1 MNCWGRSRVSTDRFR
16 RAATQPIWLPMTM
29 RGVERGGRSRDPDTK
44 AMIGKPPTDKVED
57 PNTLAALTDLVR
69 LVGRSE
75 APQLRLRLILS
86 ILLTLG
92 GKALGVVAP
101 LVLGAAV
108 NHLAR
113 DQPTEVAI
121 GLGFAGFAVGWALV
135 RFLSSA
141 APQISDVV
149 FAPVRAAAQRRTAA
163 ETFAHA
169 LNLSLDFH
177 QTKRSGSLSRTVDRG
192 SRAVDF
198 LLRILAFNLIP
209 TGVELVLAAG
219 VLGAKYDWRFAAVA
233 VVVVVIYTAATFAM
247 SNWRLEHRRIMNA
260 ADSEAAGVS
269 VDALLNYETVKSFG
283 AETRAAATYDRALGD
298 YAEASLKANSSL
310 AMLNGMQALVMN
322 LGLGVMAVMAGFEA
336 AAGRMGPGDVTA
348 AVLIMISL
356 YAPLNILGFAYR
368 EIRQSFI
375 DMEEMLKVTRL
386 TPQVADAADAVPLP
400 RPVDARGA
408 SVEFQ
413 QVGYRHDARTSGL
426 EDVSFVAAPGT
437 TTALVG
443 PSGAGKSTIVKLAL
457 RLLDPQEGRVLID
470 GHDARTVTQASL
482 RAAVALVPQ
491 DVALFN
497 DTVMVNI
504 AFARPEASEAE
515 VWAAAEAA
523 ELGDFI
529 RGLPEGMETKVGER
543 GLKLSGGERQ
553 RMGIARALLA
563 DPRVLILDEAT
574 SALDSRTEAA
584 IQATLRK
591 ARAGRTTLVVA
602 HRLTTIA
609 DADEII
615 VLRRGKV
622 VERGTHAALLEA
634 GGEYAAL
641 WRRQTREKPAAP

>member
-1 MNCWGRSRVSTDRFR
+1 MVKAQQAGSPQDKTD
-16 RAATQPIWLPMTM
+16 
-29 RGVERGGRSRDPDTK
+29 G
-44 AMIGKPPTDKVED
+44 PPTL
-57 PNTLAALTDLVR
+57 TALADLAR
-69 LVGRSE
+69 LVVRSG
-75 APQLRLRLILS
+75 APHLRLRLIS
-86 ILLTLG
+86 AILLTLA
-92 GKALGVVAP
+92 GKGLGVMAP

-108 NHLAR
+108 NRLAAG
-113 DQPTEVAI
+113 QGAATAV
-121 GLGFAGFAVGWALV
+121 GLGFAAFAIGWTVV
-135 RFLSSA
+135 RFLSA
-141 APQISDVV
+141 ASPLISDVV
-149 FAPVRAAAQRRTAA
+149 FAPVRAAAQRATAA
-163 ETFAHA
+163 EAFAHA
-169 LNLSLDFH
+169 LSLSLDFH
-177 QTKRSGSLSRTVDRG
+177 QTKRSGALSRTMDRG

-198 LLRILAFNLIP
+198 LLRILAFNLVP

-283 AETRAAATYDRALGD
+283 AETRAAQTYDRALGD

-310 AMLNGMQALVMN
+310 NMLNGMQALVMN

-375 DMEEMLKVTRL
+375 DMEEMLKVTRQ
-386 TPQVADAADAVPLP
+386 TPQVADSPNAFALP

-408 SVEFQ
+408 SVAFEA
-413 QVGYRHDARTSGL
+413 VGFHHDARANGL
-426 EDVSFVAAPGT
+426 EDVSFYAAPGT

-470 GHDARTVTQASL
+470 GHDAREVTQASL
-482 RAAVALVPQ
+482 RSAVALVPQ

-497 DTVMVNI
+497 DTLAANI
-504 AFARPEASEAE
+504 AFARPEADEAE

-523 ELGDFI
+523 ELADFI
-529 RGLPEGMETKVGER
+529 RGLPDGMQTKVGER

-553 RMGIARALLA
+553 RVGIARALLA
-563 DPRVLILDEAT
+563 DPCILILDEAT

-584 IQATLRK
+584 IQKTLRK
-591 ARAGRTTLVVA
+591 ARNGRTTLVVA
-602 HRLTTIA
+602 HRLSTVA
-609 DADEII
+609 DADQIL
-615 VLRRGKV
+615 VLKAGRI
-622 VERGTHAALLEA
+622 VERGGHHELVARQ

-641 WRRQTREKPAAP
+641 WRKQTRGGKTPQMAD

>member
-1 MNCWGRSRVSTDRFR
+1 
-16 RAATQPIWLPMTM
+16 
-29 RGVERGGRSRDPDTK
+29 
-44 AMIGKPPTDKVED
+44 MIGKPPTDKVED

-75 APQLRLRLILS
+75 APQLRLRLFLS

-92 GKALGVVAP
+92 GKALGVLAP

-209 TGVELVLAAG
+209 TVLELIMAAA
-219 VLGAKYDWRFAAVA
+219 VLGGKYDWRFAAVA
-233 VVVVVIYTAATFAM
+233 VVVVVIYTGLTFAI
-247 SNWRLEHRRIMNA
+247 SNWRIEHRRTMNA
-260 ADSEAAGVS
+260 ADTEAAGLA

-283 AETRAAATYDRALGD
+283 AETRAAADYDRALGV
-298 YAEASLKANSSL
+298 YNQASLKANTSL
-310 AMLNGMQALVMN
+310 ALLNGVQGLIMN
-322 LGLGVMAVMAGFEA
+322 VGLGIMAVMAGFEA

-368 EIRQSFI
+368 EIRQSLI
-375 DMEEMLKVTRL
+375 DMEEMLKITRQS
-386 TPQVADAADAVPLP
+386 PQVADAPGAPDLP
-400 RPVDARGA
+400 PPRDARGA
-408 SVEFQ
+408 SVVFEQVSFQ
-413 QVGYRHDARTSGL
+413 HDARANGL

-443 PSGAGKSTIVKLAL
+443 PSGAGKSTMVKLAL
-457 RLLDPQEGRVLID
+457 RLLDPQGGRVLID
-470 GHDARTVTQASL
+470 GQDMRDVTQASL
-482 RAAVALVPQ
+482 RRAVSLVPQ

-497 DTVMVNI
+497 DTIRTNI
-504 AFARPEASEAE
+504 AFARPEADDAAI
-515 VWAAAEAA
+515 WAAAEAA
-523 ELGDFI
+523 ELAAFI
-529 RGLPEGMETKVGER
+529 RALPDGMQTRVGER

-553 RMGIARALLA
+553 RVGIARALLA
-563 DPRVLILDEAT
+563 DPCVLILDEAT

-584 IQATLRK
+584 IQKTLRR
-591 ARAGRTTLVVA
+591 AQAGRTTLVVA
-602 HRLTTIA
+602 HRLSTIA
-609 DADEII
+609 DADQIL
-615 VLRRGKV
+615 VLKAGRI
-622 VERGTHAALLEA
+622 VERGAHHELVARV
-634 GGEYAAL
+634 GGEYASL
-641 WRRQTREKPAAP
+641 WKKQTRGARNPVPAAE